1 MTSPE
6 DLPIPSQPLSPQQQE
21 VIDEL
26 GDPVI
31 RFTGESGVQEGTL
44 SHALNSCE
52 YLRGLPEGV
61 LKAVIKEYIND
72 TDQ

>member
-6 DLPIPSQPLSPQQQE
+6 DLPIPSQSLSPQQQE

-31 RFTGESGVQEGTL
+31 RFTSESGVQEGTL
-44 SHALNSCE
+44 TDALNRCE
-52 YLRGLPEGV
+52 FLRGLPEEA
-61 LKAVIKEYIND
+61 LKAVIEDVIND
-72 TDQ
+72 TDR